1 MLIPGTLLHDE
12 IFLQHYNDEEA
23 DESRVIAEIMQ
34 MAFNGLTI
42 DEIRKEYQSEI
53 ELLQPYKFSSKNIFA
68 TNNSEVKTDP
78 TNTNEMMIKWGI
90 SESQVKEFI

>member
-1 MLIPGTLLHDE
+1 
-12 IFLQHYNDEEA
+12 
-23 DESRVIAEIMQ
+23 